1 MTPFEGIYSP
11 QMENFAFMMEELE
24 SAASFSD
31 WSKMIPCGTL
41 KP

>member
-1 MTPFEGIYSP
+1 MTPFEGIYIP